1 MDRLGWLDV
10 LVEIANTVA
19 TADLADAGVAPPRRA
34 RGTPSSSRLGLDD
47 LGSPPPYRHFRR
59 GHLALCAALTLGC
72 HGRDAPKAPAAQAPA
87 AQAAAESKSP
97 APPEKPQPSGPTDRA
112 AAPANPEPVA
122 KPAPPLSDGTPDQ
135 LLALKAGNEALAR
148 QDSAAALSSFIEA
161 FDGPT
166 TGASIS
172 AGLAA
177 AELHAQAGRDAE
189 AGAFYGRLLQMA
201 PDIAE
206 IRFTAGRFYS
216 GSGQAE
222 KAVEELEKA
231 IALQPDFLP
240 AYPLLGGVLAATGA
254 AGQSAELMLTYETR
268 LKLLIDKLGDPG
280 VAGAS
285 KVPIIDVLALIEDD
299 RATRA
304 LIAAVAGNSVHA
316 RLAAADA
323 LSHDPDPA
331 ALEAISKAA
340 LAETDPIARRALTAS
355 LKAAKQRFDAGSRHP
370 EPKMP
375 TPGGR

>member
-1 MDRLGWLDV
+1 MSHG
-10 LVEIANTVA
+10 
-19 TADLADAGVAPPRRA
+19 
-34 RGTPSSSRLGLDD
+34 SQSM
-47 LGSPPPYRHFRR
+47 GSPPMGSLARAAAL
-59 GHLALCAALTLGC
+59 LALCAASSMGC
-72 HGRDAPKAPAAQAPA
+72 QSRDAAKAPAEAPAEKPPAAEAPEPKPQAPA
-87 AQAAAESKSP
+87 PPTTE
-97 APPEKPQPSGPTDRA
+97 APTPSGPSDRA
-112 AAPANPEPVA
+112 ATPPNPAPAA
-122 KPAPPLSDGTPDQ
+122 APAPPLSEGTPDQ

-148 QDSAAALSSFIEA
+148 GDDSAALAGFIEA

-172 AGLAA
+172 GGLAA

-189 AGAFYGRLLQMA
+189 AGAIYERLLQMA

-216 GSGQAE
+216 GSGQPE
-222 KAVEELEKA
+222 KAVTQLEKA

-268 LKLLIDKLGDPG
+268 LKLLVDKLADPG
-280 VAGAS
+280 IAGQS

-304 LIAAVAGNSVHA
+304 LIGAVASNSVHA

-340 LAETDPIARRALTAS
+340 LAETDPIARRALAAS

-375 TPGGR
+375 APGRR